1 LKLTKNNFYLSS
13 TRHKESIMAKKAKE
27 VSEVEAAA
35 ETGPRLAKRVLGITK
50 DAAITVLVEANP
62 KRESSASYQRFE
74 GYLTDP
80 RPATVQ
86 AALDNGLTM
95 GDIKFDTI
103 HGFISVEGAEVEEY
117 EVNPRGPR
125 VSAEDAEDVAVAA
138 EAEQENF

>member
-1 LKLTKNNFYLSS
+1 MSKKV
-13 TRHKESIMAKKAKE
+13 KESN
-27 VSEVEAAA
+27 EVEAAA

-50 DAAITVLVEANP
+50 EAAITVLVEANP
-62 KRESSASYQRFE
+62 KRESSASYARFE

-138 EAEQENF
+138 ESEQENF